1 MKKFKV
7 LLATAVML
15 TAWSIAK
22 AGDGPLVGTP
32 RGGPQALASA
42 DYGGVWYST
51 FAFGVSGTGVNFST
65 VVIPTNLDRKTT
77 VTGVFYGVMFSSGNL
92 GAYDFVDVFDSTSSD
107 RATKEG
113 AIMRLYNVNGSTATV
128 GVSGVGGVSGFAG
141 PPKPV
146 RFVKGLLI
154 KPGVSTYNSITT
166 LYYREP

>member
-1 MKKFKV
+1 MKKLKV

-15 TAWSIAK
+15 GVWTLAK

-32 RGGPQALASA
+32 RGGPQALYTA

-77 VTGVFYGVMFSSGNL
+77 VTGVFYGVIFSSGL
-92 GAYDFVDVFDSTSSD
+92 AGSYDFVDVFDSTSSD
-107 RATKEG
+107 RATREG
-113 AIMRLYNVNGSTATV
+113 AIMRLYNVAGSTNTSFANA
-128 GVSGVGGVSGFAG
+128 SAASGFSG

-146 RFVKGLLI
+146 RFFKGLLI
-154 KPGVSTYNSITT
+154 KASVSTYNSITS